1 MKEINMERWKLI
13 DGTNGKIMVSDEG
26 RIKSLLR
33 DERILKMHPNPK
45 GYMVV
50 RVTIN
55 RKKISLKVHREVA
68 KAFNDNPNKLPQVNH
83 KDGDKT
89 NNNYWN
95 LEWVTN
101 KENAD
106 HAKRTGLWNSVIQGS
121 LRENERRKKKI
132 IGTNPNNEIVHFDS
146 VSDAERYIGS
156 RHVTD
161 VLKGKRNHAMGW
173 TFEYVRG

>member
-68 KAFNDNPNKLPQVNH
+68 KAFIDNPNNDFK
-83 KDGDKT
+83 
-89 NNNYWN
+89 
-95 LEWVTN
+95 
-101 KENAD
+101 A
-106 HAKRTGLWNSVIQGS
+106 
-121 LRENERRKKKI
+121 
-132 IGTNPNNEIVHFDS
+132 
-146 VSDAERYIGS
+146 
-156 RHVTD
+156 
-161 VLKGKRNHAMGW
+161 
-173 TFEYVRG
+173 